1 MDYRGYYIHRIIY
14 YIYIVYVEA
23 LYWKVE
29 IILALKFRGYIAYYQ
44 FRREV
49 KFLTRPGSNVR
60 RRNEGSL
67 CRRRA
72 ADTGG
77 ERCERCER
85 TGAMAAAGKCVI
97 RYPRILEALNW
108 LIYRQLA
115 AIRPLR
121 SS

>member
-60 RRNEGSL
+60 RDEGS
-67 CRRRA
+67 RVE
-72 ADTGG
+72 DG
-77 ERCERCER
+77 
-85 TGAMAAAGKCVI
+85 
-97 RYPRILEALNW
+97 PRIREASAASAASARAPW
-108 LIYRQLA
+108 PRLA
-115 AIRPLR
+115 
-121 SS
+121 SV